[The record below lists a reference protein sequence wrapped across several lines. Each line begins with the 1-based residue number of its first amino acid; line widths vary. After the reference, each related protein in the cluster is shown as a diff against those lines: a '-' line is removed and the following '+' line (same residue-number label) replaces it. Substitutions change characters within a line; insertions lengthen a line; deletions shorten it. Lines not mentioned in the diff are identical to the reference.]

1 MHRREF
7 VNVLVRGAAA
17 CALGGGAGSVA
28 PSFAASLAVD
38 DRAMTR
44 VVDPLLMTA
53 DPVRAVTTDAGFLVR
68 FEDDGRRATLVE
80 RRVEGTTDLAV
91 KLERVRWSYHAEGL
105 VERRTLPLKRYR
117 SSISNAV
124 HERDAVLSGEK
135 EEVRKWFLGHERLFQ
150 RMSSRLCSRLQ
161 DGWEA
166 GGSTLLHRFGRLRGE
181 LDEDLHVQVA
191 PGESYRI
198 SLAGSE
204 PDTEGDRIDLRYDRA
219 KDLFDVTL
227 VVAPRGASVEHL
239 SPHRERLKLTG
250 DGSMLP
256 TRYALTLWQDKT
268 VGAGY
273 REGKGS
279 DHPLYAR
286 KARDARRLVDL
297 FPRYL

>member
-7 VNVLVRGAAA
+7 IDGLVRGAAA
-17 CALGGGAGSVA
+17 CAVGGGAMVSV

-44 VVDPLLMTA
+44 VVDPLLMST
-53 DPVRAVTTDAGFLVR
+53 DPVRALSTDAGFLVR
-68 FEDDGRRATLVE
+68 FEDDDRRATLVE
-80 RRVEGTTDLAV
+80 RRVEGTTDLSV
-91 KLERVRWSYHAEGL
+91 ELDRVRWRYHAEGL

-117 SSISNAV
+117 SSVSNAV
-124 HERDAVLSGEK
+124 HERDEALGGERP
-135 EEVRKWFLGHERLFQ
+135 EVRRWFLRHERLFQ
-150 RMSSRLCSRLQ
+150 RMSARLCSRLG

-181 LDEDLHVQVA
+181 LDEDAHVQVA

-198 SLAGSE
+198 SLAGAE
-204 PDTEGDRIDLRYDRA
+204 ADTEGDRIDLRYDRA

-227 VVAPRGASVEHL
+227 VVAPRGKSVEHL
-239 SPHRERLKLTG
+239 SPHRERLKLAG

-256 TRYALTLWQDKT
+256 TRYRLTLWQDKS
-268 VGAGY
+268 VGVAY

-286 KARDARRLVDL
+286 KARDARRLIDL